1 MRSIV
6 ATGLVVLASS
16 VGLATM
22 ASAADMSVGAP
33 STASATVSA
42 PAAVDREWT
51 ITVGGY
57 VMAQPDYMGSD
68 DYEAAFRPIISI
80 SRADKLSRWR
90 SFNDNPSIALYDTG
104 TVEAGITGKVDWKR
118 DAGDSDDLR
127 GLDDVDYAYEIGGY
141 AQWYPVDWLR
151 LRADLRYGFGGFEGA
166 VADFAID
173 AIYFTDFWGG
183 MAISAGPRMT
193 LASSGYIDAYYGIT
207 PEESASAIAL
217 GNNLGTYE
225 AGGGLYSVGFG
236 GQILKRFTPAILGS
250 VFAEYKYLADDAADS
265 PLVVQNGD
273 RNQFQAGVSL
283 SYTFFLGFD

>member
-90 SFNDNPSIALYDTG
+90 SFNDNASIALYDTG
-104 TVEAGITGKVDWKR
+104 TVEAGITGKIDWKR